1 LTAPSVADPYSVTGT
16 DPAAVEALLSATH
29 GDPFAVLGP
38 HAAPQGRRVVRALL
52 PGARDVE
59 VIDSAGRPAGALG
72 RLAGDVFAGI
82 VALPGDG
89 RDYRLR
95 IDGGAASGGR
105 TVDDPYRF
113 GTVLGELDLHLLAQ
127 GSHWRA
133 WRVLGAHART
143 VDGVAGT
150 SFAVW
155 APNARR
161 VSVVGAWNGW
171 DGRVHPMRRRV
182 ETGVWELFVPG
193 VASGELYKYEVLGAG
208 GLTALKGD
216 PYARHAEPP
225 PATASR
231 VLHETP
237 FAWTDDAWLAS
248 RAQRQSRDAPMSI
261 YEVHVGSWQ
270 RHPDGRSHGW
280 TELADELVSYA
291 RGLGFTHVELMPV
304 SEHPFGG
311 SWGYQ
316 PTALYAPTSR
326 WGDPDALRTFIDR
339 AHAGGLGV
347 LLDWVPA
354 HFPDDAHGLVAFDGT
369 PLYEHADP
377 SIGRHADWGTLIY
390 DFGRP
395 EVSNFLIANALYWL
409 HEFHVDG
416 LRVDAVA
423 SMLHLDYSR
432 PAGTW
437 RPNVHGGRENLE
449 AVAFVKR
456 LNEKVYEEVPGAI
469 TIAEESTAWP
479 GVSRPTWLG
488 GLGFGYKWN
497 MGWMND
503 TLAYVHEDPVHRPWH
518 HSRLTFGLMYAFA
531 ENFVLPLSHDE
542 VVHGKGSLLGKM
554 PGDDWQ
560 RFANLRAYLAFMWT
574 QPGKKLL
581 FMGGEFG
588 QWREWHH
595 DRELD
600 WGLLADPVNG
610 ARHRGLQALVGD
622 LNRLYTTLPALH
634 AKDCEASGF
643 EWIDCQDSAQSVIAW
658 LRFGGSREDV
668 TMAVCNF
675 TPVPRTGY
683 RLGLPCGGR
692 WDEVL
697 NTDSTAYGGTG
708 LGNLGGLDA
717 EPIPAHGRPWSVA
730 LTLPPLAVVAM
741 RPRAPAA
748 SGSTRADGAADPRD
762 GSRR

>member
-1 LTAPSVADPYSVTGT
+1 LTARSNPDLFSATGT
-16 DPAAVEALLSATH
+16 DRGAVEALLSATH

-38 HAAPQGRRVVRALL
+38 HEGPDGSRVVRALL
-52 PGARDVE
+52 PGARRVE
-59 VIDSAGRPAGALG
+59 AIDATGRPAGALE
-72 RLAGDVFAGI
+72 RLAGDLFAGI
-82 VALPGDG
+82 VTLPGDG
-89 RDYRLR
+89 RVYRLA
-95 IDGGAASGGR
+95 IDGGNEGGGR
-105 TVDDPYRF
+105 VVDDAYRF
-113 GTVLGELDLHLLAQ
+113 GTVLGELDLHLLGQ
-127 GSHWRA
+127 GTHWRA
-133 WRVLGAHART
+133 WRVLGAHARRL
-143 VDGVAGT
+143 DGVEGT

-171 DGRVHPMRRRV
+171 DGRVPPLRRRG
-182 ETGVWELFVPG
+182 ETGVWELFVPA
-193 VASGELYKYEVLGAG
+193 VAAGELYKYEVLGADG
-208 GLTALKGD
+208 MRALKGD
-216 PYARHAEPP
+216 PFARQAEPP

-231 VLHETP
+231 VVHEST
-237 FAWTDDAWLAS
+237 FTWHDADWLAS
-248 RAQRQSRDAPMSI
+248 RALRQARGAPMSI

-280 TELADELVSYA
+280 AELADELVPYA
-291 RGLGFTHVELMPV
+291 LGLGFTHLELMPV

-326 WGDPDALRTFIDR
+326 WGDPDALRAFIDR
-339 AHAGGLGV
+339 AHAAGLGV

-369 PLYEHADP
+369 ALYEHADP
-377 SIGRHADWGTLIY
+377 SLGRHADWGTLIY

-395 EVSNFLIANALYWL
+395 EVVNYLIANALYWL
-409 HEFHVDG
+409 HEFHIDG

-432 PAGTW
+432 APGSW

-503 TLAYVHEDPVHRPWH
+503 TLAYFHEIPVHRPWH
-518 HSRLTFGLMYAFA
+518 HGRLTFGLMYAFA

-554 PGDDWQ
+554 PGDTWQ

-600 WGLLADPVNG
+600 WGLLGDPVNG
-610 ARHRGLQALVGD
+610 GLHRGLQALVGD
-622 LNRLYTTLPALH
+622 LNRLYASEASLH
-634 AKDCEASGF
+634 ARDCEASGF
-643 EWIDCQDSAQSVIAW
+643 EWIDCQDAAQSVIAW
-658 LRFGGSREDV
+658 LRFGERDGDA
-668 TMAVCNF
+668 TMVACNF

-683 RLGLPCGGR
+683 RLGLPVGGR

-697 NTDSTAYGGTG
+697 NTDAAAYGGSG
-708 LGNLGGLDA
+708 LGNLGGMDA
-717 EPIPAHGRPWSVA
+717 EAIPTHGRPWSVA
-730 LTLPPLAVVAM
+730 LTLPPLSVVAM
-741 RPRAPAA
+741 RPRAALAA
-748 SGSTRADGAADPRD
+748 GSAPTGSMPFD
-762 GSRR
+762 GSGR